1 MSPSSWLMN
10 STCCNHMTPHLS
22 LFSQLKPVPHS
33 LNICPANGSTMF
45 GNNID
50 SISTSKLL
58 VPGIFNVT
66 KLSYNLFSVGQL
78 TELGYHITFDYSRC
92 IMQDPRTGQELGTN
106 LRVKCMFLVDNLRL
120 PHVALESVAVAVSS
134 ISSLALWH
142 AQLGHASS
150 S

>member
-66 KLSYNLFSVGQL
+66 KLYYSLFSVGQL
-78 TELGYHITFDYSRC
+78 TELGYCITFDYSRC
-92 IMQDPRTGQELGTN
+92 TVQDSRMGQELGTS
-106 LRVKCMFLVDNLRL
+106 LRVGRMFLVDNLCL
-120 PHVALESVAVAVSS
+120 PLVAPTSVVAAVSY
-134 ISSLALWH
+134 ISSLAH
-142 AQLGHASS
+142 
-150 S
+150 